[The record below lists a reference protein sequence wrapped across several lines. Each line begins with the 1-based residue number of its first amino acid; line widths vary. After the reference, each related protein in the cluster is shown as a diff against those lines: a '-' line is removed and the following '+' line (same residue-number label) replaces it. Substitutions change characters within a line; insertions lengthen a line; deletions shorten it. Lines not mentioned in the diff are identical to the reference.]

1 MAYEILFFLTLKESL
16 VIILNEIAEKLR
28 STREAIGVSLDEVS
42 NDLNIKI
49 PILEN
54 IEGGNIGCFKDI
66 FVLKNYIH
74 DYAKYLGINPD
85 DMINMFNEYL
95 FEYTS
100 KIPVKEIEQKIK
112 EKQELE
118 KTQEVRISSPYT
130 DIKDKYK
137 TKRFYLLYL
146 LVAILIALS
155 VFWAVKQI
163 TIDNK
168 VVTMI
173 KGW

>member
-1 MAYEILFFLTLKESL
+1 M
-16 VIILNEIAEKLR
+16 NEIAQKLR
-28 STREAIGVSLDEVS
+28 NTREAIGVSLDEVS
-42 NDLNIKI
+42 NDLNIKV

-74 DYAKYLGINPD
+74 DYSKYLGINPD
-85 DMINMFNEYL
+85 EMVDLFNEYL

-100 KIPVKEIEQKIK
+100 KIPVMEIEQKIK

-118 KTQEVRISSPYT
+118 KTQEIKDIKVISPYT

-137 TKRFYLLYL
+137 SKSYYLLY
-146 LVAILIALS
+146 ILIVLLIAIAI
-155 VFWAVKQI
+155 FWAVKQI

-168 VVTMI
+168 VVTMVNWV
-173 KGW
+173 K

>member
-1 MAYEILFFLTLKESL
+1 MNK
-16 VIILNEIAEKLR
+16 ILNEIAERLK
-28 STREAIGVSLDEVS
+28 STRESIGISLDEVS
-42 NDLNIKI
+42 NDLDIKI

-74 DYAKYLGINPD
+74 DYAKYLGINPNEMVD
-85 DMINMFNEYL
+85 LFNEYL

-100 KIPVKEIEQKIK
+100 KIPVKEIEKKMK

-118 KTQEVRISSPYT
+118 KTQEIKELKVISPYT

-137 TKRFYLLYL
+137 SKSCFLLYIVVIL
-146 LVAILIALS
+146 LVALAI
-155 VFWAVKQI
+155 FWAVKQI
-163 TIDNK
+163 TVDNK
-168 VVTMI
+168 VVTMV
-173 KGW
+173 GWVNR